1 LVRDLL
7 RYRALVR
14 NLVLKEL
21 TLKYRDSVLGI
32 AWSLGHPALLLL
44 VYTVAFRH
52 VLRVPVPHYPLF
64 LLVTLLPWNFF
75 AAAATASTGAI
86 VHNGALLRKA
96 AFPREALPV
105 ASVLFVFAQLLL
117 ALAVFLPALTLA
129 TGTGL
134 RWTAILLVPILLL
147 HLVFTTGIALLLAAL
162 TTAWRDVAHFTEVA
176 LVLVF
181 WLTPIVYPADM
192 VPAPLRAV
200 LALSPPAAFATAYQ
214 DVLFWG
220 RLPGWPTAAS
230 ALVSTVAAAALG
242 RAVFRSMSPAFAER
256 VSS

>member
-1 LVRDLL
+1 MVRDLL

-21 TLKYRDSVLGI
+21 TLKYRDSVLGV

-52 VLRVPVPHYPLF
+52 VLRVPVPHYPFF

-75 AAAATASTGAI
+75 AAAAVASTGAI
-86 VHNGALLRKA
+86 VHNGGLLRKA
-96 AFPREALPV
+96 AFPHAALPV
-105 ASVLFVFAQLLL
+105 ASVLFAFAQLLL
-117 ALAVFLPALTLA
+117 ALGVFLPVVALGSGA
-129 TGTGL
+129 GL
-134 RWTAILLVPILLL
+134 RWTAVLLLPVLLL
-147 HLVFTTGIALLLAAL
+147 HLLFTIGIALLLAAV

-192 VPAPLRAV
+192 VPGPLRAV

-220 RLPGWPTAAS
+220 RLPEWTTAGAAIAS
-230 ALVSTVAAAALG
+230 TALAVTLG
-242 RAVFRSMSPAFAER
+242 HAVFRAMSPAFAEH
-256 VSS
+256 V